1 LTSRYLD
8 GNIPEGSRASEN
20 RFLKAD
26 SITKERVALLNELN
40 EVAKRRGQSLSELA
54 ISWLLKDERIT
65 SVLIG
70 ASSKA
75 QLLQNLRAL
84 DKPSTFS
91 SEELSELDAVLEK
104 WV

>member
-1 LTSRYLD
+1 
-8 GNIPEGSRASEN
+8 
-20 RFLKAD
+20 

-54 ISWLLKDERIT
+54 VSWLLKDKRVT

-84 DKPSTFS
+84 DKPAAFS
-91 SEELSELDAVLEK
+91 PEELSELNAILQQWE
-104 WV
+104 

>member
-1 LTSRYLD
+1 
-8 GNIPEGSRASEN
+8 
-20 RFLKAD
+20 
-26 SITKERVALLNELN
+26 
-40 EVAKRRGQSLSELA
+40 
-54 ISWLLKDERIT
+54 LLKDERIT

-91 SEELSELDAVLEK
+91 PEELSELDAILQRWE
-104 WV
+104 

>member
-1 LTSRYLD
+1 
-8 GNIPEGSRASEN
+8 
-20 RFLKAD
+20 
-26 SITKERVALLNELN
+26 
-40 EVAKRRGQSLSELA
+40 
-54 ISWLLKDERIT
+54 LLKDERIT